1 VLRERIEP
9 KIIDAARI
17 REGEHSGEVHRR
29 RQELLD
35 VAVDEAAVADGLPV
49 HADGAEAV
57 AARARGRRDAAVGE
71 EVRARH
77 HLEQRR
83 PALLGHQLI
92 GRRRLHAGE
101 QWDPRKE
108 RI

>member
-1 VLRERIEP
+1 MLRERIEP

-71 EVRARH
+71 EARARH
-77 HLEQRR
+77 HLQQRR
-83 PALLGHQLI
+83 PALLGPQIERL
-92 GRRRLHAGE
+92 RLHAGE